1 MRIILNGLTR
11 GLTCF
16 IVLNIVVKMIII
28 ITYNKYFA
36 DIFLRGIINELYS
49 QSHHPKSRRMV
60 GDCHFGAHAGAER
73 MRKQSKPRSFR

>member
-49 QSHHPKSRRMV
+49 
-60 GDCHFGAHAGAER
+60 
-73 MRKQSKPRSFR
+73 